1 MKKIAE
7 ADNVSGNSEN
17 TAVKKRRGRPVGS
30 KSKGSPKVI
39 AQNILKRQLSHA
51 LNSMSERKDKP
62 LHQLIDN
69 YLTEDIG
76 NIQKFSFLFP
86 KESNID
92 LKGGGSLFSNTL
104 TEISHRIKEY
114 KKPSLKEADVVTIDN
129 NIIDID
135 SD

>member
-7 ADNVSGNSEN
+7 ADNVNGNFEN
-17 TAVKKRRGRPVGS
+17 APVKKRRGRPVGS

-92 LKGGGSLFSNTL
+92 LKSGSLFSNTL
-104 TEISHRIKEY
+104 SEISHRIKDY
-114 KKPSLKEADVVTIDN
+114 KKPSLKEAEVVTIDN
-129 NIIDID
+129 NITDIE

>member
-7 ADNVSGNSEN
+7 ADNVNGNSEN

-39 AQNILKRQLSHA
+39 AQNILKRQLTHA
-51 LNSMSERKDKP
+51 LNSMSDRKDKP

-92 LKGGGSLFSNTL
+92 LKSGSLFSNTL
-104 TEISHRIKEY
+104 SEVASRIKDY

-129 NIIDID
+129 NITDIE

>member
-1 MKKIAE
+1 MKKIGQPNNE
-7 ADNVSGNSEN
+7 TPKSEN
-17 TAVKKRRGRPVGS
+17 APIKKRRGRPVGS

-51 LNSMSERKDKP
+51 LNSMSERRDKP
-62 LHQLIDN
+62 LHELIDN

-92 LKGGGSLFSNTL
+92 LKGGSLFSNTL
-104 TEISHRIKEY
+104 TEVSNRIKDY
-114 KKPSLKEADVVTIDN
+114 KSTPIKDADVVTINN
-129 NIIDID
+129 NITDID